1 MAPVPFTVMA
11 VIGSTRVVVG
21 GEVRPASIRMEHGV
35 IVEIGEAR
43 PEIDF
48 GDMVVMPGLVDSHVH
63 VNEPGRSDWE
73 GFRTATRAAAA
84 GGTTT
89 IVDMPL
95 NSIPPTVS
103 VDALSEK
110 RAAAEGKLRVDVA
123 FWGGF
128 IPGSEDQLG
137 PLVAE
142 GVSGFKSF
150 LVESGVDE
158 FPSVSPEQLAR
169 ALPVMRELGVP
180 SLVHAEDPARILR
193 LSGDPTVYRSYL
205 DTRPADGEAAAVTLV
220 AGLTRA
226 TGARVHVLHVSS
238 AEAMQAVADG
248 PESLSGETCPHYLTF
263 CAEDIEAGATPFKC
277 APPIRAAEHRDALW
291 EGLIEG
297 SLSMVVSDHSPAPAE
312 VKRLDDGDFGE
323 AWGGIGSLQL
333 RLPATWTG
341 AADRGIGLPQLSR
354 WLAEE
359 PARLA
364 GLERHKGAIA
374 VGMDADLVVWDPD
387 GVTRV
392 RGDDLEHRHPI
403 TPYEGMSLR
412 GSVVTTILGGNPI
425 FDGAPVSKSGG
436 RMLRRDD

>member
-1 MAPVPFTVMA
+1 MA

-35 IVEIGEAR
+35 IVEIGDAR
-43 PEIDF
+43 PDIDF

-63 VNEPGRSDWE
+63 VNEPGRSEWE
-73 GFRTATRAAAA
+73 GFSTATKAAAA

-103 VDALSEK
+103 VGALSEK

-123 FWGGF
+123 FWGGL
-128 IPGSEDQLG
+128 IPGSEDQIG
-137 PLVAE
+137 PMAVE
-142 GVSGFKSF
+142 GVCGFKSF

-158 FPSVSPEQLAR
+158 FPSVSPEQLAG

-205 DTRPADGEAAAVTLV
+205 ETRPADGEAAAVRTV
-220 AGLTRA
+220 ADLARV

-248 PESLSGETCPHYLTF
+248 PESLSGETCPHYLNF
-263 CAEDIEAGATPFKC
+263 CAEDIEAGATTFKC

-297 SLSMVVSDHSPAPAE
+297 SLSMVVSDHSPAPAD
-312 VKRLDDGDFGE
+312 VKRLEDGDFGE

-341 AADRGIGLPQLSR
+341 AAARGIELPQLTR

-364 GLERHKGAIA
+364 GLDRHKGAIA
-374 VGMDADLVVWDPD
+374 IGMDADLVVWDPD

-392 RGDDLEHRHPI
+392 RGGDLEHRHPI

-412 GSVVTTILGGNPI
+412 GSVVSTILGGVSV
-425 FDGAPVSKSGG
+425 FDGITVSAGDG